1 MARLPVPAAGSD
13 GGSVSDVT
21 REGVGTAVN
30 ALNPGF
36 YHVLAVCLGRVGC
49 AEKSSCCLKKS
60 GVKSVA
66 LCIERLHVMLYH
78 S

>member
-1 MARLPVPAAGSD
+1 MGAA
-13 GGSVSDVT
+13 
-21 REGVGTAVN
+21 AN
-30 ALNPGF
+30 ALKSGF
-36 YHVLAVCLGRVGC
+36 YHVLPVCHGRVGC
-49 AEKSSCCLKKS
+49 AEKSSCCREKS